1 MNIPSFYK
9 NKKILITGHSGFK
22 GAWLYFFLKQFGS
35 DVCGYSLQPND
46 NQNTLFRAL
55 SLHHDEHSTFDDIR
69 DKEKLN
75 NFIKSYNP
83 EILFHLAAQP
93 LVIDSHK
100 DPLETL
106 TTNIIGTA
114 NIIEVVRNIKS
125 IKSTIIITS
134 DKCYENLNDKREF
147 KESDQLGGIDP
158 YSASKSCAEIVA
170 NSYRECFF
178 DKNVRGLA
186 TARAGN
192 VIGGGDFSTN
202 RLIPDLIKAIIN
214 KRTLQI
220 RNPNA
225 TRPWQHVFDVIYGYL
240 LLGMNVYENP
250 SKFSTAY
257 NFSPTI
263 ENCVS
268 VKDIITKI
276 NNINEIRYE
285 IIESNLYESSF
296 LSLNSNKARDELN
309 WKSLYDIDKTL
320 NVAYEWYNCLID
332 KKNIYN
338 KSIEQYSKYMELI
351 NEKN

>member
-1 MNIPSFYK
+1 M
-9 NKKILITGHSGFK
+9 
-22 GAWLYFFLKQFGS
+22 
-35 DVCGYSLQPND
+35 
-46 NQNTLFRAL
+46 
-55 SLHHDEHSTFDDIR
+55 
-69 DKEKLN
+69 
-75 NFIKSYNP
+75 
-83 EILFHLAAQP
+83 
-93 LVIDSHK
+93 
-100 DPLETL
+100 
-106 TTNIIGTA
+106 
-114 NIIEVVRNIKS
+114 
-125 IKSTIIITS
+125 
-134 DKCYENLNDKREF
+134 
-147 KESDQLGGIDP
+147 
-158 YSASKSCAEIVA
+158 
-170 NSYRECFF
+170 
-178 DKNVRGLA
+178 A

-250 SKFSTAY
+250 SKFSNAY

-276 NNINEIRYE
+276 NNINKIRYE
-285 IIESNLYESSF
+285 IIESDLYESSF
-296 LSLNSNKARDELN
+296 LSLNSKKARDELG
-309 WKSLYDIDKTL
+309 WKCFYDIDKTL
-320 NVAYEWYNCLID
+320 NVAYEWYNCLTD

-338 KSIEQYSKYMELI
+338 KSIEQYNKYMELV

>member
-1 MNIPSFYK
+1 ML
-9 NKKILITGHSGFK
+9 LIH
-22 GAWLYFFLKQFGS
+22 
-35 DVCGYSLQPND
+35 
-46 NQNTLFRAL
+46 
-55 SLHHDEHSTFDDIR
+55 
-69 DKEKLN
+69 
-75 NFIKSYNP
+75 
-83 EILFHLAAQP
+83 
-93 LVIDSHK
+93 
-100 DPLETL
+100 
-106 TTNIIGTA
+106 
-114 NIIEVVRNIKS
+114 IENV
-125 IKSTIIITS
+125 
-134 DKCYENLNDKREF
+134 
-147 KESDQLGGIDP
+147 
-158 YSASKSCAEIVA
+158 
-170 NSYRECFF
+170 F

-240 LLGMNVYENP
+240 LLGMNVHENP

-296 LSLNSNKARDELN
+296 LSLNSIRLEMN
-309 WKSLYDIDKTL
+309 
-320 NVAYEWYNCLID
+320 
-332 KKNIYN
+332 
-338 KSIEQYSKYMELI
+338 
-351 NEKN
+351 